1 MKQSTSSSLTNFE
14 RGFFQYSLTMN
25 LLIKNKNQ
33 WSIGS
38 DGQHRTFTNLIG
50 KLTKLRCEVSHM
62 EFVEINI
69 IMLLRAN

>member
-1 MKQSTSSSLTNFE
+1 
-14 RGFFQYSLTMN
+14 MN

-38 DGQHRTFTNLIG
+38 DGQHRTLSNLVE
-50 KLTKLRCEVSHM
+50 KLIKLRCEMGHM

-69 IMLLRAN
+69 IVQSKAS

>member
-1 MKQSTSSSLTNFE
+1 
-14 RGFFQYSLTMN
+14 MN
-25 LLIKNKNQ
+25 LLIKNENQ

-38 DGQHRTFTNLIG
+38 YGQHRTFTNLVE
-50 KLTKLRCEVSHM
+50 KLIKLRCEVSHM